1 MPRRV
6 RSALRRSL
14 ARPLACLGLSLLLG
28 FFARPA
34 LGADLA
40 SALWTPEELAGSP
53 GDRLQGALHQPD
65 DTPPA
70 RTAPRRVLPPREGA
84 GAVRRVEVAPG
95 SRVVALT
102 FDLCELAD
110 RRAGYDAEL
119 VALLRRERVAATFF
133 AGGRWMMT
141 HPEKAM
147 QLMADQ
153 LFEVGAHGWTHGN
166 MGVLD
171 AEGRR
176 EQILWTQAQYEL
188 LREELARRAGGA
200 GLPESAMVGVSE
212 VPALFRPPYA
222 RCSPEALRELA
233 GHGLTTVLWDV
244 VADEGNPDA
253 RDAARSLAGRVRP
266 GSIVL
271 LHANG
276 VPPHTARIVKE
287 ALPLLRARGYSFV
300 TVSGLLRAGR
310 AEASR
315 DCWFTHPGDSRIYD
329 QKYGDGTRRPRHPG
343 QGP

>member
-1 MPRRV
+1 M
-6 RSALRRSL
+6 ALH
-14 ARPLACLGLSLLLG
+14 LG
-28 FFARPA
+28 FFAAPV
-34 LGADLA
+34 LGADLVR
-40 SALWTPEELAGSP
+40 ALWTAEELAGTP
-53 GDRLQGALHQPD
+53 ADRQQGGLHQPD
-65 DTPPA
+65 DSPPA
-70 RTAPRRVLPPREGA
+70 RTAPRRILPPREEA

-147 QLMADQ
+147 QLMAEP

-171 AEGRR
+171 AEARR

-188 LREELARRAGGA
+188 LREELARRAWAA
-200 GLPESAMVGVSE
+200 GLLESAMADIPE
-212 VPALFRPPYA
+212 VPATFRPPYA

-276 VPPHTARIVKE
+276 VPPHTARIVE
-287 ALPLLRARGYSFV
+287 EVLPLLRARGYAFV
-300 TVSGLLRAGR
+300 TVGELLRAGR
-310 AEASR
+310 AETSK

-329 QKYGDGTRRPRHPG
+329 QKYGDGTRRPRHAAPA
-343 QGP
+343 P